1 MARLQKEEN
10 PETNVEEVVEE
21 SPVAQQ
27 APVEKKPQLS
37 KEAAEI
43 FEALKNLSNHY
54 ATLSPPHAFI
64 SGHQYNAQKVIAK
77 YE

>member
-10 PETNVEEVVEE
+10 LETNVEE
-21 SPVAQQ
+21 SPVVQQ
-27 APVEKKPQLS
+27 TPVEKKPQLS

-43 FEALKNLSNHY
+43 LEALKNLSNHY

>member
-10 PETNVEEVVEE
+10 PETNVEEVVEK
-21 SPVAQQ
+21 SPVVKQT
-27 APVEKKPQLS
+27 PVEKKPQLS

-54 ATLSPPHAFI
+54 ATLRPTYNFRSSYQEHAQNI
-64 SGHQYNAQKVIAK
+64 IAK